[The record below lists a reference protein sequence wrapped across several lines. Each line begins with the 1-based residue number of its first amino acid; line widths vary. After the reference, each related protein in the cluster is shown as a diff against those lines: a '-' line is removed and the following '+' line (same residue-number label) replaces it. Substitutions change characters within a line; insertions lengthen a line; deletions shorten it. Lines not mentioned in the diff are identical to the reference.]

1 MGGNE
6 TEVGEDF
13 SCCDTPKSLDD
24 QIELLSSLADLI
36 SATVENNDLEDSMSI
51 EELCTLM
58 TNKSEV
64 YEEEIEA
71 YDRLVNLMDVSSS
84 SVGLY
89 HLHLCAGSGLDPH
102 TSGVIPYPIRC

>member
-13 SCCDTPKSLDD
+13 SCCDTPSSLDD

-36 SATVENNDLEDSMSI
+36 TATVEHDGQEGSMSI
-51 EELCTLM
+51 EELCILM
-58 TNKSEV
+58 TNKSEE

-71 YDRLVNLMDVSSS
+71 YDRLIKLMDVSSL
-84 SVGLY
+84 SVY
-89 HLHLCAGSGLDPH
+89 HLTPVSP
-102 TSGVIPYPIRC
+102 SQ